1 MWRGGGGGGG
11 GACYFFLDSSVHC
24 HTGFLEG
31 SVLVMVST
39 LLIELAVEFVLI
51 TAVLEVVVISV
62 LATLFPLAQSYPC

>member
-1 MWRGGGGGGG
+1 
-11 GACYFFLDSSVHC
+11 
-24 HTGFLEG
+24 
-31 SVLVMVST
+31 MVST